1 MGQEPLYVIHVY
13 AVIFLKLG
21 FVHPLSVNVWQ
32 VLWRS
37 SEMFP
42 VEMAEIQLLW
52 LHVPTCT
59 SMGVHGVSSP
69 NVCPQYVKGA
79 ISVPILGWTFELV
92 VSSSAAGA

>member
-1 MGQEPLYVIHVY
+1 MGQEPFNVIHVY

-21 FVHPLSVNVWQ
+21 FVHSLSVNVWQ

-69 NVCPQYVKGA
+69 NVCPQDVKGA